1 MFWNEHEPY
10 PGVYD
15 FDGQNDIFKFIEMAQ
30 NKGLSVIFRAG
41 KIIYKLFYLFWV
53 NNSFKGPYA
62 CGEHEYGAL
71 PWWLLSNGTDSILP
85 RSSEQNYMKA
95 VRRWLNVVLPKLRPY
110 LYKNGGPVIMVQVKL
125 IKIITCIMIPKN

>member
-53 NNSFKGPYA
+53 NNS
-62 CGEHEYGAL
+62 
-71 PWWLLSNGTDSILP
+71 
-85 RSSEQNYMKA
+85 
-95 VRRWLNVVLPKLRPY
+95 
-110 LYKNGGPVIMVQVKL
+110 
-125 IKIITCIMIPKN
+125 